1 MFKLIVFLCMMGTD
15 CVAPEHT
22 LRVQEELIFNSSR
35 ECQMYADGKYIAD
48 VERKYYPK
56 WELWGALC
64 INDSYRTKEK
74 GGILEI

>member
-1 MFKLIVFLCMMGTD
+1 V
-15 CVAPEHT
+15 
-22 LRVQEELIFNSSR
+22 
-35 ECQMYADGKYIAD
+35 YADGKYIAD

-64 INDSYRTKEK
+64 INDSYREKEK